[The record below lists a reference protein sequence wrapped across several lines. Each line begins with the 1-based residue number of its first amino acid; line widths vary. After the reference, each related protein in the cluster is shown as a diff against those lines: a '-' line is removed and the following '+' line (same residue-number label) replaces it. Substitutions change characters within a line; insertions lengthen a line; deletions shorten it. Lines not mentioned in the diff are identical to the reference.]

1 MQRRMNLIDNYLKRE
16 HHLHD
21 LIDEDDT
28 QDIKLEFFY
37 NLFVELEKKYVHKI
51 EDMKRLD
58 NEHKTEINN
67 VNISFFSLFLVFLK
81 YY

>member
-1 MQRRMNLIDNYLKRE
+1 MNLIDNYLKRE

-37 NLFVELEKKYVHKI
+37 NLFVELEKKYLHKI
-51 EDMKRLD
+51 EDMKRLE

-67 VNISFFSLFLVFLK
+67 VNIFFKFS
-81 YY
+81 